1 MEGIAE
7 LSGCQTG
14 AFDVVAIGFVDDNA
28 IGHLHDTTLDALQLV
43 TRTCQLDEQEEIN
56 HRMDGRLALS
66 YAHGLDKNLVIAGS
80 FAKDN
85 GFARLACHSSQRPR

>member
-43 TRTCQLDEQEEIN
+43 TRTCQLDEQEEID
-56 HRMDGRLALS
+56 H
-66 YAHGLDKNLVIAGS
+66 
-80 FAKDN
+80 
-85 GFARLACHSSQRPR
+85 